1 MFNQKRDTHQV
12 YTNLHTIWWQPK
24 TNKESPVKNIHI
36 FIWLSRLKQ
45 KHEHVHIRLSVNSRT
60 DLDTKNRCQDTPAWP
75 LTPCGIY
82 LSAEDKKDCDQG
94 TVYLQKTETLFD
106 TVGISDTLHAL
117 VTMFKISILLHV
129 SGSKIL
135 NLYNCKYVLYFENC
149 SILTRLQSLP
159 FFCVY
164 NENVKVICTLELTAL
179 WI

>member
-1 MFNQKRDTHQV
+1 MFNQKRDTHLV

-24 TNKESPVKNIHI
+24 TNKESPVKNIHV
-36 FIWLSRLKQ
+36 FIRLSRLKQ
-45 KHEHVHIRLSVNSRT
+45 KHVYIRLSVNSCT
-60 DLDTKNRCQDTPAWP
+60 DLDIRNRCLDTPAWP

-82 LSAEDKKDCDQG
+82 PAAEDKKDCDQG

-117 VTMFKISILLHV
+117 VTMFKISILP
-129 SGSKIL
+129 SGSTIL
-135 NLYNCKYVLYFENC
+135 NLYTCKYVLYFENC
-149 SILTRLQSLP
+149 SIFIKLQFLP

-164 NENVKVICTLELTAL
+164 NKNVQVICKLEPTAL

>member
-1 MFNQKRDTHQV
+1 MFNQKRDAHLV
-12 YTNLHTIWWQPK
+12 YTNLHTIWWQSK

-45 KHEHVHIRLSVNSRT
+45 KHVHVHIRLSVNSRT
-60 DLDTKNRCQDTPAWP
+60 DLDTKNRCRDTPAWP
-75 LTPCGIY
+75 LTPCDICP
-82 LSAEDKKDCDQG
+82 SAEDKKDCDQG

-117 VTMFKISILLHV
+117 VTMFKISMLLK
-129 SGSKIL
+129 GSKIL

-149 SILTRLQSLP
+149 SILTRLQFLP